1 MATFNDLFC
10 NYRIAQT
17 AIVADLGYKL
27 VFAKTLFCGVYPTGV
42 LSTPNGEYT
51 FCGSTNSTTCC
62 SRLEYSSSLTLP
74 PAD

>member
-51 FCGSTNSTTCC
+51 FCG
-62 SRLEYSSSLTLP
+62 LDELDDMLFEIGILF
-74 PAD
+74 